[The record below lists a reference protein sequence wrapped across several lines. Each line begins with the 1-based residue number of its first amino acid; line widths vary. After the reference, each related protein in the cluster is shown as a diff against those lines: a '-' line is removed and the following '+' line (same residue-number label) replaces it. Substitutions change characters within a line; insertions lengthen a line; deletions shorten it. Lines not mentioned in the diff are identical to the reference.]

1 MRRAID
7 LSAAGADNPW
17 MAGSAPPST
26 TARNALVLIAV
37 ILTGAAM
44 TWMAPIL
51 TPPALAIFLMLMID
65 AMARDLHGRLPR
77 LGPDASLAAA
87 IATCI
92 LVFAVVVYFIAG
104 HAAQFVGK
112 LMAYQPRLNLLLA
125 GLSHRLHV
133 RMPHTV
139 AQLIGG
145 IDLGSVLPSVAQ
157 SVQTLVQFGVLVM
170 VYLGFLLASRRGF
183 ERKAVRLF
191 RGRPGR
197 HEALQV
203 FLRVR
208 DSLERYLYIQ
218 TVCGGFIA
226 IGSWCLMMVIGLEN
240 AFFWAFLIFVIG
252 YIPIVG
258 AAIGILAPALFAL
271 LQFPTY
277 WQGLVLAVSLL
288 ALSFIIGN
296 ILLPRM
302 QGRNLNVDPVMLLLS
317 LAFWGAVWGV
327 TGMFL
332 STPLTILVMVVL
344 AQFDGSRW
352 IAVLLSADGDPH
364 SLGAPSRPALQNSQ
378 KSEAAAL

>member
-1 MRRAID
+1 
-7 LSAAGADNPW
+7 
-17 MAGSAPPST
+17 MAAPPPPVSH
-26 TARNALVLIAV
+26 ASSNALVLIAV

-51 TPPALAIFLMLMID
+51 TPLALALFLMLMID

-77 LGPDASLAAA
+77 LGPDASLLAA

-92 LVFAVVVYFIAG
+92 LVFAIVVYFIAG
-104 HAAQFVGK
+104 HAAGFVLK
-112 LMAYQPRLNLLLA
+112 LMAYQPRLNLLLSTI
-125 GLSHRLHV
+125 SHSLHV
-133 RMPHTV
+133 RMPRTV

-145 IDLGSVLPSVAQ
+145 IDLGRVLPFVATG
-157 SVQTLVQFGVLVM
+157 VQTLVQNGLLVM
-170 VYLGFLLASRRGF
+170 IYLGFLLASRRSF

-191 RGRPGR
+191 QGRVGR

-208 DSLERYLYIQ
+208 DALERYLWIQ

-258 AAIGILAPALFAL
+258 AAIGIMAPALYAL

-277 WQGLVLAVSLL
+277 WQGVVLAFSLL
-288 ALSFIIGN
+288 ALSFVVGN
-296 ILLPRM
+296 IFMPRM
-302 QGRNLNVDPVMLLLS
+302 QGRSLNIDPVTLLLS

-344 AQFDGSRW
+344 AQFEGSRW

-364 SLGAPSRPALQNSQ
+364 SLGVPMRSGVQPRSQ
-378 KSEAAAL
+378 KSEASAL